1 MKAHS
6 VGLFLLLLSVCAPA
20 LQGQQQEST
29 RPWSLQQCIDA
40 GLKRNLDV
48 QRAQNQVETYSTYR
62 TSAYGEFLP
71 SVNASGSWVRS
82 DQNQLRI
89 RPDGLVESRDSWSY
103 GINAGLTIFDG
114 MRNFNSVDKSLLDYE
129 ASQQY
134 ATRTTQSV
142 VYTIQEV
149 YFNTLRLKELTR
161 VQDANVERSNKQLEL
176 IRELNRVGSVPL
188 ADVYKQEVQV
198 GSDRLAQLDAKN
210 SYQNALAD
218 IQALLGLEPRMDFAI
233 ADAQSDTEISPAD
246 IAAWRT
252 GLGDFASLV
261 DEAAKARADYRER
274 ELSLQSAEKSIS
286 IARSGHYPVLSAF
299 AQYNWSNLELKD
311 FSVYDRFSYGLN
323 LNVPLFA
330 GFQVST
336 GVQRAE
342 IAQREI
348 GLQREHLRRTIATE
362 ILKAMNNLET
372 AGVNVE
378 IAATKLISAREDHRI
393 ASERYNLG
401 SGTIL
406 DLITAAAGLRLAESD
421 VINARFGYLT
431 AQRGME
437 FQLGRTQY

>member
-6 VGLFLLLLSVCAPA
+6 VGLYFLLLSICAPA
-20 LQGQQQEST
+20 LFAQQQEST
-29 RPWSLQQCIDA
+29 SPWSLQQCIDT

-48 QRAQNQVETYSTYR
+48 QRARNQVESSSTYR

-71 SVNASGSWVRS
+71 SVNASGTWVRS
-82 DQNQLRI
+82 DENQIRI

-103 GINAGLTIFDG
+103 GVNAGLTIFDG
-114 MRNFNSVDKSLLDYE
+114 MRNFNTVDKSLLDYE
-129 ASQQY
+129 ASRQF

-142 VYTIQEV
+142 VFMIQQA
-149 YFNTLRLKELTR
+149 YFNTLRLRELTR
-161 VQDANVERSNKQLEL
+161 VQEANAERSNKQLEL
-176 IRELNRVGSVPL
+176 IREMNRVGSVPL

-198 GSDRLAQLDAKN
+198 GSDRLALLDARN
-210 SYQNALAD
+210 SYQNALVD
-218 IQALLGLEPRMDFAI
+218 MQALLGLEPRMDFTI
-233 ADAQSDTEISPAD
+233 ADAQSEQEITPGD
-246 IAAWRT
+246 IARWRSE
-252 GLGDFASLV
+252 LGDFTALV
-261 DEAAKARADYRER
+261 EEAAKSRADYRER
-274 ELSLQSAEKSIS
+274 ELSLESAEKGIS

-311 FSVYDRFSYGLN
+311 FTVYDRFSYGLS
-323 LNVPLFA
+323 LDVPIFA

-336 GVQRAE
+336 AVQRSE
-342 IAQREI
+342 IALREI
-348 GLQREHLRRTIATE
+348 GLQRDQLRRTIATE

-393 ASERYNLG
+393 ATERYNLG
-401 SGTIL
+401 SGTLL

-421 VINARFGYLT
+421 VINARFNYLT